1 MLAPT
6 LFDSKC
12 NHRVVHFFPEYQPR
26 DFDKIED
33 LLADA
38 TRAAREGFEA
48 FGRLPR
54 DEIARLDLV
63 ARTVRDA
70 VAKRRLLDETFRD
83 ALRALLHAL
92 ARFEPDDRSAE
103 VHDRASRRLR
113 DALNGSERVEDLIAA
128 EREIGRARGIRLGG

>member
-6 LFDSKC
+6 LFDTKN
-12 NHRVVHFFPEYQPR
+12 NHRVVHFFPETQPR

-38 TRAAREGFEA
+38 TRAARDGLEA
-48 FGRLPR
+48 FEQMPR

-63 ARTVRDA
+63 ARTVRA
-70 VAKRRLLDETFRD
+70 AISKRRLLDETVRD
-83 ALRALLHAL
+83 GLRALLHAL
-92 ARFEPDDRSAE
+92 ARIEPDDRTAE

-128 EREIGRARGIRLGG
+128 EREIGRARSIRFGG